1 MVNQQTHY
9 LRERERERERESLI
23 LFKQG
28 LEWHFHFPFNAWDAD
43 HSCMKWC
50 TIEFT
55 TMV

>member
-9 LRERERERERESLI
+9 LREREREKKKSLI
-23 LFKQG
+23 LLKQG
-28 LEWHFHFPFNAWDAD
+28 LKWHFYFPFNAWDAD

-50 TIEFT
+50 IIEFT